1 MSSKRNITKFTLEKL
16 TKERIYIWASDYS
29 KNTGEGKLARLF
41 VEDVKKEKKLIIK
54 INKKNNYSNYRYIYP
69 FIGILYCWK
78 HFLQG
83 RKICYVNYLP
93 LWNFFIFLLLPPN
106 TILGPIT
113 GGAKFSKYN
122 KINFYFRKFCFPI
135 FYKISQQFLLIRSSE
150 IIFSTD
156 LLKKYLS
163 KKILKISKLN
173 FVINQISIQKNK
185 KYKKNIDFLLY
196 YRKHKNKKSF
206 FPYDFVK
213 KIALTKYKTFVVGD
227 RLNIKNIKNLG
238 FLKNENIKK
247 LQSRSRFTLAPGE
260 NIYSF
265 FTIECLSN
273 GVTILIDKKYKRQ
286 IKFFKNKFLTI
297 DFDKLNEF
305 SNFK

>member
-1 MSSKRNITKFTLEKL
+1 MTKFTLEKL
-16 TKERIYIWASDYS
+16 TKERVHVWASDYS

-41 VEDVKKEKKLIIK
+41 IEDLKKKQNLIIK
-54 INKKNNYSNYRYIYP
+54 INKKTNYANYRYIYP

-78 HFLQG
+78 HFLCG
-83 RKICYVNYLP
+83 KKIGYLNYLP
-93 LWNFFIFLLLPPN
+93 LWNFLIFILLPPN

-122 KINFYFRKFCFPI
+122 KINFYFRRFCFPI
-135 FYKISQQFLLIRSSE
+135 FYKISQHFLLIRSSE

-156 LLKKYLS
+156 LLKEYLS
-163 KKILKISKLN
+163 KKILNKSQLN
-173 FVINQISIQKNK
+173 FVINQISIQKNL

-206 FPYDFVK
+206 FPYEFVK
-213 KIALTKYKTFVVGD
+213 KIALAKYKIFVVGD
-227 RLNIKNIKNLG
+227 KLEIKNIKNLG
-238 FLKNENIKK
+238 FLKNINIKK
-247 LQSRSRFTLAPGE
+247 LQLRSKFTLASGE

-273 GVTILIDKKYKRQ
+273 GVTILIDKKYKKQ

-297 DFDKLNEF
+297 DFIKLNEF

>member
-1 MSSKRNITKFTLEKL
+1 MTKYTLEKL
-16 TKERIYIWASDYS
+16 NKKRIYIWASDYS

-41 VEDVKKEKKLIIK
+41 IEELKKKKNLTIR
-54 INKKNNYSNYRYIYP
+54 INKKTKCANYRYIYP

-78 HFLQG
+78 YFLQG
-83 RKICYVNYLP
+83 KKAGYINYLP
-93 LWNFFIFLLLPPN
+93 LWNFLIFLLLPPN

-135 FYKISQQFLLIRSSE
+135 FYKISQQFLLIRSKE

-163 KKILKISKLN
+163 KNILKRSKLN
-173 FVINQISIQKNK
+173 FVINQLSVQKNL

-213 KIALTKYKTFVVGD
+213 KIALTKYKIFVVGD
-227 RLNIKNIKNLG
+227 KLNIKNIKNLG
-238 FLKNENIKK
+238 FLKNTDIKK
-247 LQSRSRFTLAPGE
+247 LQLRSKFTLASGE